1 MSSISSL
8 LATAV
13 AAIMPF
19 AGSTGPVDA
28 QDQLSQPDPAETAQ
42 TAPAEA
48 GQQPAPDQQPGAH
61 AEKGRITGDKED
73 VINGG
78 TAEGSEEVDPGFN
91 GGNLQ
96 SGKLAVQR
104 ELALATQEVG
114 HEFMNIEFKDNHS
127 AHVTFPETYNSE
139 KDEAAVQRVMDAL
152 RINGYDN
159 ITAAY

>member
-8 LATAV
+8 LATAI
-13 AAIMPF
+13 AAVMPF

-28 QDQLSQPDPAETAQ
+28 QDQLSQPDSAETAQ

-48 GQQPAPDQQPGAH
+48 GDQNAQDQQPGAH

-73 VINGG
+73 VING
-78 TAEGSEEVDPGFN
+78 EGEGADEVDPGFN

-96 SGKLAVQR
+96 TGKLAVQR

-114 HEFMNIEFKDNHS
+114 HEFMNIEFKDEHS
-127 AHVTFPETYNSE
+127 AHLTFPETYNPDKDGDTFEAVSQLLQE
-139 KDEAAVQRVMDAL
+139 KGYRVTAVL
-152 RINGYDN
+152 
-159 ITAAY
+159 

>member
-28 QDQLSQPDPAETAQ
+28 QDQSSQPDPAETAQ
-42 TAPAEA
+42 AASAET
-48 GQQPAPDQQPGAH
+48 GQQSAPDQQPGAH
-61 AEKGRITGDKED
+61 AENGRITGYKAD

-114 HEFMNIEFKDNHS
+114 HEFMNIEFKDDHS
-127 AHVTFPETYNSE
+127 AHVTFPETYNPR
-139 KDEAAVQRVMDAL
+139 K
-152 RINGYDN
+152 G
-159 ITAAY
+159 

>member
-28 QDQLSQPDPAETAQ
+28 QDQLSQPDPAKTAQ
-42 TAPAEA
+42 TAPAET
-48 GQQPAPDQQPGAH
+48 GQQSAPEQQPGAH
-61 AEKGRITGDKED
+61 AENGRITGDKTD
-73 VINGG
+73 VI
-78 TAEGSEEVDPGFN
+78 N

-114 HEFMNIEFKDNHS
+114 HEFMNIEFKDDHS
-127 AHVTFPETYNSE
+127 AHMTFPETYNPR
-139 KDEAAVQRVMDAL
+139 K
-152 RINGYDN
+152 G
-159 ITAAY
+159 

>member
-28 QDQLSQPDPAETAQ
+28 QEQLSQPDPAETTQ
-42 TAPAEA
+42 TAPAEVGEQNA
-48 GQQPAPDQQPGAH
+48 QDQQPGAH

-73 VINGG
+73 VINGD
-78 TAEGSEEVDPGFN
+78 AEGAEEVDPGFN

-104 ELALATQEVG
+104 ELALATQEAG
-114 HEFMNIEFKDNHS
+114 HEFMNIEFKDDHS
-127 AHVTFPETYNSE
+127 AHLTFPETYNPDKDGDTFEAVSQLLQE
-139 KDEAAVQRVMDAL
+139 KGYQVTAVL
-152 RINGYDN
+152 
-159 ITAAY
+159 

>member
-8 LATAV
+8 LATAI

-28 QDQLSQPDPAETAQ
+28 QDQLSQPEPAETAQ

-48 GQQPAPDQQPGAH
+48 GDQTAQDQQPGAH

-73 VINGG
+73 VING
-78 TAEGSEEVDPGFN
+78 AVEGSEEVDPGFN
-91 GGNLQ
+91 GGNLH

-104 ELALATQEVG
+104 ELALATQEAG
-114 HEFMNIEFKDNHS
+114 HEFMNIEFKDEHS
-127 AHVTFPETYNSE
+127 AHLTFPETYNPDKDGDTFEAVSQLLQE
-139 KDEAAVQRVMDAL
+139 KGYQVTAVL
-152 RINGYDN
+152 
-159 ITAAY
+159 

>member
-1 MSSISSL
+1 MVVTANLSLQSSTSKAIRMSSISSL

-28 QDQLSQPDPAETAQ
+28 QDQLSQPDPAKTAQ
-42 TAPAEA
+42 TAPAET
-48 GQQPAPDQQPGAH
+48 GQQSAPEQQPGAH
-61 AEKGRITGDKED
+61 AENGRITGDKTD
-73 VINGG
+73 VI
-78 TAEGSEEVDPGFN
+78 N

-114 HEFMNIEFKDNHS
+114 HEFMNIEFKDDHS
-127 AHVTFPETYNSE
+127 AHMTFPETYNPR
-139 KDEAAVQRVMDAL
+139 K
-152 RINGYDN
+152 G
-159 ITAAY
+159 

>member
-42 TAPAEA
+42 AASAET
-48 GQQPAPDQQPGAH
+48 GQQSAPEQQPGAH
-61 AEKGRITGDKED
+61 AENGRITGDKTD
-73 VINGG
+73 VI
-78 TAEGSEEVDPGFN
+78 N

-114 HEFMNIEFKDNHS
+114 HEFMNIEFKDDHS
-127 AHVTFPETYNSE
+127 AHVTFPETYNPR
-139 KDEAAVQRVMDAL
+139 K
-152 RINGYDN
+152 G
-159 ITAAY
+159 

>member
-28 QDQLSQPDPAETAQ
+28 QDQLSQPDPAKTAQ
-42 TAPAEA
+42 TAPAET
-48 GQQPAPDQQPGAH
+48 GQQSAPDQQPGAH
-61 AEKGRITGDKED
+61 AENGRITGDKAD

-104 ELALATQEVG
+104 ELALATQEVV
-114 HEFMNIEFKDNHS
+114 HEFMNIEFKDDHS
-127 AHVTFPETYNSE
+127 AHVTFPETYNPR
-139 KDEAAVQRVMDAL
+139 K
-152 RINGYDN
+152 G
-159 ITAAY
+159 

>member
-28 QDQLSQPDPAETAQ
+28 QEQLSQPDPAETTQ
-42 TAPAEA
+42 TAPAEVGEQNA
-48 GQQPAPDQQPGAH
+48 QDQQPGAH

-73 VINGG
+73 VINGD
-78 TAEGSEEVDPGFN
+78 AEGAEEVDPGFN

-104 ELALATQEVG
+104 ELALATQEAG
-114 HEFMNIEFKDNHS
+114 H
-127 AHVTFPETYNSE
+127 
-139 KDEAAVQRVMDAL
+139 
-152 RINGYDN
+152 
-159 ITAAY
+159 

>member
-8 LATAV
+8 LATAI

-28 QDQLSQPDPAETAQ
+28 QDQLSQPDPAETTQ

-48 GQQPAPDQQPGAH
+48 GEQPAQDQQPGAH

-73 VINGG
+73 VINGEGEG
-78 TAEGSEEVDPGFN
+78 TNEIDPGFN

-104 ELALATQEVG
+104 ELALATQEAG
-114 HEFMNIEFKDNHS
+114 HEFMNIEFKDDHS
-127 AHVTFPETYNSE
+127 AHLTFPETYNPDKDGETFEAVSQLLRE
-139 KDEAAVQRVMDAL
+139 KGYQVTAVL
-152 RINGYDN
+152 
-159 ITAAY
+159 

>member
-8 LATAV
+8 LATAI
-13 AAIMPF
+13 AAVMPF

-42 TAPAEA
+42 TAPDEA
-48 GQQPAPDQQPGAH
+48 GEQPAQDQQPGAH

-73 VINGG
+73 VING
-78 TAEGSEEVDPGFN
+78 EGEGADEVDPGFN

-96 SGKLAVQR
+96 TGKLAVQR
-104 ELALATQEVG
+104 ELTLATQEVG
-114 HEFMNIEFKDNHS
+114 HEFMNIEFKDEHS
-127 AHVTFPETYNSE
+127 AHLTFPETYDPD
-139 KDEAAVQRVMDAL
+139 KDEAAVQRVLDAL
-152 RINGYDN
+152 KINGYDN

>member
-28 QDQLSQPDPAETAQ
+28 QDQLSQPDPAKTAQ
-42 TAPAEA
+42 TAPAET
-48 GQQPAPDQQPGAH
+48 GQQSAPEQQPGAH
-61 AEKGRITGDKED
+61 AENGRITGDKTD
-73 VINGG
+73 VI
-78 TAEGSEEVDPGFN
+78 N

-114 HEFMNIEFKDNHS
+114 HEFMNIEFKDDHS
-127 AHVTFPETYNSE
+127 AHVTFPETYNPR
-139 KDEAAVQRVMDAL
+139 K
-152 RINGYDN
+152 G
-159 ITAAY
+159 

>member
-28 QDQLSQPDPAETAQ
+28 QDQLSQPDPAKTAQ
-42 TAPAEA
+42 T
-48 GQQPAPDQQPGAH
+48 APDQQPGAH
-61 AEKGRITGDKED
+61 AENGRITGDKTD

-114 HEFMNIEFKDNHS
+114 HEFMNIEFKDDHS
-127 AHVTFPETYNSE
+127 AHVTFPET
-139 KDEAAVQRVMDAL
+139 L
-152 RINGYDN
+152 
-159 ITAAY
+159 